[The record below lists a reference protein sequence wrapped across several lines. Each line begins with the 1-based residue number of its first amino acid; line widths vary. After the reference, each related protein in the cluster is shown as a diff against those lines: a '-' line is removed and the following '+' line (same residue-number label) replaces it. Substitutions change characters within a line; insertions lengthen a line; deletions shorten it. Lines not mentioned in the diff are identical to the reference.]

1 MGSGKGSEVRQE
13 YPKHPFQLSVDEV
26 KEHLGVHPEQ
36 GLSASQV
43 SQKRSQYGENKLM
56 GEGGVKWYSVLM
68 KQISNA
74 MILVRLSSQ
83 IIFVMNQCTRNSNC

>member
-1 MGSGKGSEVRQE
+1 MGSGKGSVVQQE
-13 YPKHPFQLSVDEV
+13 YPKHPFQSTIDEV
-26 KEHLGVHPEQ
+26 KEYLGANVEQ

-56 GEGGVKWYSVLM
+56 GDGGVKWYSVLL

-74 MILVRLSSQ
+74 MILVRLSLLD
-83 IIFVMNQCTRNSNC
+83 FVTMVTVLQLLK